1 MYEIDRKLKELS
13 QAGTPVRI
21 ALIGAGQ
28 MGKDIVSQI
37 SKMEGIICDIVVDV
51 DSSIAL
57 EAYHLSGNYDN
68 IVTTD
73 SLEEAEAAINSGKKI
88 ASSSYIIATRLSS
101 VQCVID
107 ATGSPEMG
115 ARITME
121 CIFYKKHIVMMNV

>member
-73 SLEEAEAAINSGKKI
+73 SL
-88 ASSSYIIATRLSS
+88 
-101 VQCVID
+101 
-107 ATGSPEMG
+107 
-115 ARITME
+115 
-121 CIFYKKHIVMMNV
+121 